1 MKFLLLLS
9 LIVIF
14 MATETEQIEDVF
26 NNVFNSFGSGNDDG
40 QVEDAFRIVF
50 NSMDSDN
57 DGTISSSDMGDISSF
72 RDSSHKD
79 VCNLFGPPFQNNAI
93 SL

>member
-14 MATETEQIEDVF
+14 MATETEQIEDGF
-26 NNVFNSFGSGNDDG
+26 NNVFNSFGFGNDDG

-57 DGTISSSDMGDISSF
+57 DGTISYDDMSNASGF
-72 RDSSHKD
+72 RDFSHAMSEIFF
-79 VCNLFGPPFQNNAI
+79 LPPSKIMQRP
-93 SL
+93 L